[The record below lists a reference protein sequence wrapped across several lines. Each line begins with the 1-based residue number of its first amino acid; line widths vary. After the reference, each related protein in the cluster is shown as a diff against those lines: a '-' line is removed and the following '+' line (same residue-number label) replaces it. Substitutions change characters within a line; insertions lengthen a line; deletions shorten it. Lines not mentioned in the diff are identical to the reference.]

1 MKVASSPPV
10 LSVEHEEG
18 LLRLRVQL
26 QRLPDPRVQGR
37 VLYPLDEVVFIALCA
52 MICDQDSF
60 TDMEVFGQ
68 SQLDWLRTFLP
79 LKHGAPTHDVFRNVF
94 MALKNESLLEVLRA
108 CCGQLAGRHV
118 AIDGKA
124 MRGTAEPGAA
134 LPAVQ
139 VLRAWVSEVGLSA
152 GHLMCREKSNEL
164 EALPRLLQSLEL
176 KGAVVSI
183 DAMGGHPHIATQLQ
197 EAGADYVLALKGN
210 EKNAFESVQGYFQ
223 PHDVAELAQGA
234 QAIQSSHEARGH
246 HVHQSTEN
254 AHGRFERR
262 EVVVCSNLDWFARCW
277 KWPAL
282 RSVVRVRRWRT
293 QGSQQTAQPVPE
305 THYYLSSLPPEAS
318 RLGEIIRQHWS
329 IENQCHYILD
339 VTFHEDH
346 CQVRQRLCAH
356 NLSILREMA
365 LKVLKAHPSKMSV
378 RAKRKRA
385 ALDVLYRTEILS
397 LLNSTFSS

>member
-1 MKVASSPPV
+1 MKTGVSVPV
-10 LSVEHEEG
+10 LSERSHQN
-18 LLRLRVQL
+18 LLQLRVRL

-52 MICDQDSF
+52 MLCDQDSF

-68 SQLDWLRTFLP
+68 SQEEWLRTILP

-94 MALKNESLLEVLRA
+94 MVLKHDSLLEVLRD
-108 CCGQLAGRHV
+108 CCGCLEGKHV

-124 MRGTAEPGAA
+124 MRGTAEPGAG

-152 GHLMCREKSNEL
+152 GHLLCREKSNEL
-164 EALPRLLQSLEL
+164 DALPRLLQALEL

-183 DAMGGHPHIATQLQ
+183 DAMGGHPHIAAQIQ
-197 EAGADYVLALKGN
+197 EAGADYVLALKAN
-210 EKNAFESVQGYFQ
+210 EKHAFESVQGYFQ
-223 PHDVAELAQGA
+223 QHDEQEHSQGEQQT
-234 QAIQSSHEARGH
+234 QAAHEARGH
-246 HVHQSTEN
+246 EVHQSMESG
-254 AHGRFERR
+254 HGRFERR
-262 EVVVCSNLDWFARCW
+262 EVVVCSQLDWFAKSW
-277 KWPAL
+277 KWSAL

-293 QGSQQTAQPVPE
+293 LGSPQAAEPAPE

-318 RLGEIIRQHWS
+318 RLGELIRQHWS
-329 IENQCHYILD
+329 IENQCHHILD

-346 CQVRQRLCAH
+346 CQVRQRHCAY
-356 NLSILREMA
+356 NLTILRELA
-365 LKVLKAHPSKMSV
+365 AKVLKRHPAKMSV

-385 ALDVLYRTEILS
+385 ALDIPFRMEILS
-397 LLNSTFSS
+397 LLHSTFSS